1 LALKSKTHSTLIRRA
16 KSWRVDGQAGF
27 FLAVQRWLNDVEQI
41 QKNDDRDRNPY
52 EPQQNS
58 THGSLLVLI
67 AFVEPPA
74 AGHGS
79 PRLAIYFC
87 HIGTHFRLIRWRGV
101 DGFWSLLKAPDPQL
115 NLETNYELNYLSG
128 WTGGRCPLCAFPP
141 GPALGLSTSENHRT
155 LIDYWSKIMANVFSD
170 AASDIS
176 VEIGNPTNYV
186 DWGAIAAGV
195 FVSLAVTS
203 VFLAFGSA
211 IGLSMTSFQPSASA
225 PVIGVVIAA
234 ALWFLWV
241 QVSSFM
247 GGGYVAG
254 RMRRRIGDAKAHE
267 VEMRDGA
274 HGLIVWAV
282 NIVIGA
288 ALAGF
293 LTLAGIGGA
302 IGVAATSDSGAM
314 DYYADRLMRG
324 DAAAGTTAAPADTQ
338 SNAQISRILTRNV
351 AARTFDE
358 TDRAYVVREISTRTG
373 LAEADAQKRLDDAVA
388 TLRAQAETARRYA
401 VLFAFLTAA
410 SFLVS
415 GVAAWWAATAGG
427 KHRDEGIDHS
437 HLSRWR

>member
-1 LALKSKTHSTLIRRA
+1 
-16 KSWRVDGQAGF
+16 
-27 FLAVQRWLNDVEQI
+27 
-41 QKNDDRDRNPY
+41 
-52 EPQQNS
+52 
-58 THGSLLVLI
+58 
-67 AFVEPPA
+67 
-74 AGHGS
+74 
-79 PRLAIYFC
+79 
-87 HIGTHFRLIRWRGV
+87 
-101 DGFWSLLKAPDPQL
+101 
-115 NLETNYELNYLSG
+115 
-128 WTGGRCPLCAFPP
+128 
-141 GPALGLSTSENHRT
+141 
-155 LIDYWSKIMANVFSD
+155 MANVFSD

-176 VEIGNPTNYV
+176 VEIGDPTQYV

-225 PVIGVVIAA
+225 PVVGLVIAA

-241 QVSSFM
+241 QISSFI

-288 ALAGF
+288 ALASW
-293 LTLAGIGGA
+293 LTLAGVSGA
-302 IGVAATSDSGAM
+302 IGTATDAGAM

-324 DAAAGTTAAPADTQ
+324 DAAAGTTPPAAATQ
-338 SNAQISRILTRNV
+338 DNAEIGRILARNV
-351 AARTFDE
+351 AARTFDA
-358 TDRAYVVREISTRTG
+358 TDRSYVVREISSRTG
-373 LAEADAQKRLDDAVA
+373 LAESDAQTRLDDTVA